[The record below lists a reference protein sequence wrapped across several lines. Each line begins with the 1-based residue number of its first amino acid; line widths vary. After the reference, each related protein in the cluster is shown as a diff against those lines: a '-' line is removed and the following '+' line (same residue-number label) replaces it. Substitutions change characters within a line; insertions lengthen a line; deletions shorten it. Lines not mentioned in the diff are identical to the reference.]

1 MSFHFL
7 GTQNSVLNLTGWIV
21 RTTDCN
27 TYKQYFALILELVR
41 LNPRTRSDQE
51 ITSPYM
57 HNTKQ
62 TSYKNRD

>member
-1 MSFHFL
+1 M
-7 GTQNSVLNLTGWIV
+7 
-21 RTTDCN
+21 
-27 TYKQYFALILELVR
+27 LILELVN

-62 TSYKNRD
+62 TSYKNRDKKIN